1 MRASYLNKAL
11 SLLGKIVDK
20 WLDFYRPYFDSEKEL
35 VAFVEQCES
44 LTLEDD
50 NHRAKIM
57 MHQGQRL
64 STISG
69 AMEGIATGRDPL
81 KLLFLLIAAE
91 NISKLHLSTDEDG
104 RSKFHVKR
112 FFQTFCC
119 AQTKRDLIDKIEVI
133 KKPRDLDTV
142 VSALYTIRCD
152 VVHEGH
158 YWGFDFAT
166 DARPSV
172 LSSKDGSQFLR
183 VRLTFAEF
191 QDIVAKGVISAVRD
205 IL

>member
-1 MRASYLNKAL
+1 QPLSRAL
-11 SLLGKIVDK
+11 SLLEKIVDK
-20 WLDFYRPYFDSEKEL
+20 WLDFYRPYFDSEEKL

-44 LTLEDD
+44 LTLEDK

-69 AMEGIATGRDPL
+69 AMEDIAAGRDPL
-81 KLLFLLIAAE
+81 KLLFLLVAAE
-91 NISKLHLSTDEDG
+91 NISKLHLSTDEEG

-112 FFQTFCC
+112 FFTTFCC
-119 AQTKRDLIDKIEVI
+119 GKTQRNLVDKIEVI

-152 VVHEGH
+152 VVHEGL

-172 LSSKDGSQFLR
+172 LSSKDGSQLLR

-191 QDIVAKGVISAVRD
+191 QEIVVKGVISAVRD